1 MDFHLE
7 ALSSASQKNKVQYKV
22 IIIFSFV
29 HWMQTFLSSTSSISK
44 VELKFLK
51 EALCN
56 HPILM
61 SLSKLYQSSEIVRPE
76 SLFDKMLDFL
86 LCLFRLT
93 SRRRRT
99 VAAFSWL
106 LHPKAAISSSIRR
119 LCSGRNF
126 TPRACSPLDTNTFEL
141 YGMTSGFFSFLRF
154 FSPHQIVASKETY
167 VRTYLLIAKV
177 IP

>member
-7 ALSSASQKNKVQYKV
+7 ALSSASRKNKVQYKA

-29 HWMQTFLSSTSSISK
+29 HWMQTFLSTSSISK

-51 EALCN
+51 EVLCN

-141 YGMTSGFFSFLRF
+141 YGMTRF
-154 FSPHQIVASKETY
+154 FFLFAILQSTPKCCLQKQ
-167 VRTYLLIAKV
+167 RDLLIAKV